1 MHTQPN
7 HAACH
12 VFHDSPARSFLID
25 AEMGGNLVQSSLA
38 ELPKIRSPIAPDSK
52 SQEKMHTHT
61 IAQEMAGPQITLN
74 PKPLFWI
81 IIYASH
87 KLHPFVGH
95 LTCYG
100 LGEEMAL
107 PQITQT
113 LHTKPLYWMI
123 IYPSHKLHPC
133 DRFSHV
139 MDEVR

>member
-1 MHTQPN
+1 
-7 HAACH
+7 
-12 VFHDSPARSFLID
+12 
-25 AEMGGNLVQSSLA
+25 
-38 ELPKIRSPIAPDSK
+38 
-52 SQEKMHTHT
+52 
-61 IAQEMAGPQITLN
+61 MAGSQITLN

-81 IIYASH
+81 IIYSSH